1 MRKEE
6 AGKKGCRY
14 KYYCTKIK
22 NTAACGALVCVKQE
36 KSLRGAERSGQ
47 LSLSLSFFAFLPPR
61 GPVTPNQDGTQKLT
75 EFFFPQNPIPEL
87 QLTQRATHT
96 TKRTQSSF
104 DYCFQLSHCCSIVVR
119 CKTILHTAPKYLP
132 HYHHHHGIKK
142 RPRRRR

>member
-1 MRKEE
+1 MPLQILLHQDQKHCCVWCTCVRE
-6 AGKKGCRY
+6 ARE
-14 KYYCTKIK
+14 I
-22 NTAACGALVCVKQE
+22 
-36 KSLRGAERSGQ
+36 SERSRKKCPT
-47 LSLSLSFFAFLPPR
+47 LSFSLVFAFLPPR

-96 TKRTQSSF
+96 TKRTQSTF

-119 CKTILHTAPKYLP
+119 CKTLLHTAPKYLP